1 MNQAAE
7 SPALLKPVDIDV
19 DEVLE
24 GLLEWVAIETP
35 SSRPEQINKLLDV
48 AERDIAGSPIERRR
62 VPGRDGRGDH
72 LVLTYN
78 PAGSNAAPA
87 LVMGHVDTVW
97 PIGTLERRPIRTDGD
112 RLYGPGIYDMKAGSY
127 LAYHAIRLLA
137 RCGAVPPRPVVVL
150 LNSDEEIGSPTSRSL
165 IEELAATAAF
175 VLVPE
180 PAVGPDTAAVTSRK
194 GWGRFTMT
202 AHGRPAHAG
211 GNLAEGRSAIRE
223 IARHILDL
231 EALTDLET
239 GTTVN
244 VGVVSGGTLLNMV
257 PARAHIE
264 IDLRVADEEAGQ
276 RLTDAILS
284 RRPFD
289 PDVRLEIEGGI
300 NRPPFRREPGIER
313 LFRAAAELAGD
324 LGFDLPE
331 TSRGGVSDGNFS
343 AALGRPTLDG
353 LGCGGHGAH
362 AEDEHI
368 RVSTIAPRAA
378 LIYDM
383 LVSIHFQNNAIGR
396 HS

>member
-1 MNQAAE
+1 MNE
-7 SPALLKPVDIDV
+7 VLVRPAGVDV
-19 DEVLE
+19 DEIMK
-24 GLLEWVAIETP
+24 GLLEWVGIETS
-35 SSRPEQINKLLDV
+35 SSRPEQINRLLDV
-48 AERDIAGSPIERRR
+48 AERDLDGLPIERRR
-62 VPGRDGRGDH
+62 IAGRDGRGDH

-78 PAGSNAAPA
+78 PSGSNDAPA

-97 PIGTLERRPIRTDGD
+97 PVGTLERRPIRTEGD
-112 RLYGPGIYDMKAGSY
+112 RIYGPGIYDMKAGSY
-127 LAYHAIRLLA
+127 LAWYALRHLAQNGAI
-137 RCGAVPPRPVVVL
+137 PPRPVVVL
-150 LNSDEEIGSPTSRSL
+150 LSSDEEVGSPTSRAL
-165 IEELAATAAF
+165 IEELAARAAF

-180 PAVGPDTAAVTSRK
+180 PGVGPKAAAVTARK

-202 AHGRPAHAG
+202 AYGRPAHAG
-211 GNLAEGRSAIRE
+211 GNLSEGRSAIRE
-223 IARHILDL
+223 IARQILEL
-231 EALTDLET
+231 ESMTDFEA

-257 PARAHIE
+257 PAMAHIE
-264 IDLRVADEEAGQ
+264 IDLRVADEEAGR

-300 NRPPFRREPGIER
+300 NRPPFQRGPGVER
-313 LFRAAAELAGD
+313 LFKAAAGLASD

-331 TSRGGVSDGNFS
+331 VTRGGVSDGNFS

-368 RVSTIAPRAA
+368 RISTIAPRAA
-378 LIYDM
+378 LMYDM
-383 LVSIHFQNNAIGR
+383 LVSTDFQNKALGNA
-396 HS
+396 

>member
-1 MNQAAE
+1 MSDTAAN
-7 SPALLKPVDIDV
+7 PALLKPADINV
-19 DEVLE
+19 DEILK
-24 GLLEWVAIETP
+24 GLLEWVGIETP
-35 SSRPEQINKLLDV
+35 SSRPDQINTLLDV
-48 AERDIAGSPIERRR
+48 AERDLGDLPINRRR

-78 PAGSNAAPA
+78 PAGSNEAPA
-87 LVMGHVDTVW
+87 LAMGHVDTVW
-97 PIGTLERRPIRTDGD
+97 PMGTLERRPIRSEGD
-112 RLYGPGIYDMKAGSY
+112 RLHGPGIFDMKAGSY
-127 LAYHAIRLLA
+127 LAYHAIRRMA
-137 RCGAVPPRPVVVL
+137 VTGAVPPRPVIVL
-150 LNSDEEIGSPTSRSL
+150 LTSDEEIGSPTSRAL
-165 IEELAATAAF
+165 IEELAAGAAF

-180 PAVGPDTAAVTSRK
+180 PAVGPDAAAVTARK

-211 GNLAEGRSAIRE
+211 GNLSEGRSAIRE

-231 EALTDLET
+231 EALTDPET
-239 GTTVN
+239 GTTLN

-257 PARAHIE
+257 PAEAHIE
-264 IDLRVADEEAGQ
+264 IDLRVRDEETGR

-289 PDVRLEIEGGI
+289 PDVRLKIEGGI
-300 NRPPFRREPGIER
+300 NRPPFRREPGGER
-313 LFRAAAELAGD
+313 LFKAAAKLAGD

-331 TSRGGVSDGNFS
+331 TTRGGVSDGNFS

-368 RVSTIAPRAA
+368 RVSTIAARAA

-383 LVSIHFQNNAIGR
+383 LVSIDFQNNAVGKT
-396 HS
+396 S

>member
-1 MNQAAE
+1 MNDDSA
-7 SPALLKPVDIDV
+7 SPTLLKPADV
-19 DEVLE
+19 DVAEILK
-24 GLLEWVAIETP
+24 GLLEWVGIETP
-35 SSRPEQINKLLDV
+35 SSRPDRINKLLDV
-48 AERDIAGSPIERRR
+48 AERDVADLPIDRRR
-62 VPGRDGRGDH
+62 ISGRDGRGDH

-78 PAGSNAAPA
+78 PAGSNEAPA
-87 LVMGHVDTVW
+87 LAMGHVDTVW
-97 PIGTLERRPIRTDGD
+97 PIGTLDRRPIRTEGD
-112 RLYGPGIYDMKAGSY
+112 RIHGPGIYDMKAGSY
-127 LAYHAIRLLA
+127 LAYHAIRRMALTV
-137 RCGAVPPRPVVVL
+137 AVPPRPVIVL
-150 LNSDEEIGSPTSRSL
+150 LTSDEEVGSPTSRAL
-165 IEELAATAAF
+165 IEELAAGAAF

-202 AHGRPAHAG
+202 AQGRPAHAG

-231 EALTDLET
+231 EALTDHDT
-239 GTTVN
+239 GTSVN

-264 IDLRVADEEAGQ
+264 IDLRVADEETG
-276 RLTDAILS
+276 RHLTDAILS

-300 NRPPFRREPGIER
+300 NRPPFRRAPGVER
-313 LFRAAAELAGD
+313 LFSAAATLADD

-331 TSRGGVSDGNFS
+331 TTRGGVSDGNFS

-362 AEDEHI
+362 AEDEHV

-383 LVSIHFQNNAIGR
+383 LVSIDFQNNAVGKT
-396 HS
+396 S

>member
-1 MNQAAE
+1 MNHAAE

-35 SSRPEQINKLLDV
+35 SSRPEQISKLLDI

-62 VPGRDGRGDH
+62 VPGRDGHGDH

-78 PAGSNAAPA
+78 PAGSNAARA

-127 LAYHAIRLLA
+127 LAYHAIRLLGQ
-137 RCGAVPPRPVVVL
+137 CGAVPPRPVVVL
-150 LNSDEEIGSPTSRSL
+150 LNSDEEIGSPTSRAL

-331 TSRGGVSDGNFS
+331 TTRGGVSDGNFS

-383 LVSIHFQNNAIGR
+383 LVSIDFQNNAVGKT
-396 HS
+396 S

>member
-1 MNQAAE
+1 
-7 SPALLKPVDIDV
+7 
-19 DEVLE
+19 
-24 GLLEWVAIETP
+24 
-35 SSRPEQINKLLDV
+35 
-48 AERDIAGSPIERRR
+48 
-62 VPGRDGRGDH
+62 
-72 LVLTYN
+72 
-78 PAGSNAAPA
+78 
-87 LVMGHVDTVW
+87 
-97 PIGTLERRPIRTDGD
+97 
-112 RLYGPGIYDMKAGSY
+112 
-127 LAYHAIRLLA
+127 
-137 RCGAVPPRPVVVL
+137 VVVL

-264 IDLRVADEEAGQ
+264 IDLRVADEEAGR

-289 PDVRLEIEGGI
+289 SDVRLEIEGGI

-324 LGFDLPE
+324 LG
-331 TSRGGVSDGNFS
+331 
-343 AALGRPTLDG
+343 RPTLDG

-368 RVSTIAPRAA
+368 RVSTIAHRAA
-378 LIYDM
+378 LMYDM
-383 LVSIHFQNNAIGR
+383 LVSIHFQNNAIGG